1 MMKLPQVF
9 LRFIKENN
17 LYIMTYSRSKFFS
30 TQVFLKYHFYCK
42 MNSLKYV
49 DYNEIL
55 SKLLLKQTQ
64 FGWEYEYKTKLKWE
78 QIYFLSVH
86 KKPKYEIALSLI
98 KELGLYEY
106 FINRFKDENQII
118 KFINKTPLNDMLL
131 KSNYSTIFFDKNSQ
145 TIFIKFVETL
155 NKL

>member
-1 MMKLPQVF
+1 
-9 LRFIKENN
+9 
-17 LYIMTYSRSKFFS
+17 MTYSRSKFFS
-30 TQVFLKYHFYCK
+30 TQVFLKYHFYRK

-64 FGWEYEYKTKLKWE
+64 FGWEYEYKTKLKLE

-106 FINRFKDENQII
+106 FINRFKDESQII

-131 KSNYSTIFFDKNSQ
+131 KSNYSTICFDKNSQ

>member
-30 TQVFLKYHFYCK
+30 TQVFLKYHFYRK

-78 QIYFLSVH
+78 QIYFLFVH
-86 KKPKYEIALSLI
+86 KKPKYEIVLSLI
-98 KELGLYEY
+98 KELGLYGY
-106 FINRFKDENQII
+106 FINRFKDESQII

-131 KSNYSTIFFDKNSQ
+131 KSNYSTLFFDKNSQ

>member
-1 MMKLPQVF
+1 MMNTPQVF

-42 MNSLKYV
+42 MNSLKYL
-49 DYNEIL
+49 DYNGIL
-55 SKLLLKQTQ
+55 TKLLLKQTQ

-78 QIYFLSVH
+78 EIYFLLVH

-98 KELGLYEY
+98 KDLGLYDY
-106 FINRFKDENQII
+106 FINKFKDENQII
-118 KFINKTPLNDMLL
+118 KFINKTPLNDILL
-131 KSNYSTIFFDKNSQ
+131 NSCYSTYNDKNSQ
-145 TIFIKFVETL
+145 TIYIKFVETL

>member
-1 MMKLPQVF
+1 

-17 LYIMTYSRSKFFS
+17 LFIMTYSRSKFFS

-42 MNSLKYV
+42 MNSLKYL
-49 DYNEIL
+49 DYNAIL

-64 FGWEYEYKTKLKWE
+64 FGCEYEYKTKIKWE
-78 QIYFLSVH
+78 QIYFLLVH

-98 KELGLYEY
+98 KDLGSYDY
-106 FINRFKDENQII
+106 FINKFKDESQII
-118 KFINKTPLNDMLL
+118 KFINKTPLNVILL
-131 KSNYSTIFFDKNSQ
+131 NSCYNSTYCDKNSQ
-145 TIFIKFVETL
+145 TIYIKFVETL